1 MSFARDVRNT
11 TPVRK
16 GHNVKP
22 AAAAERPEQS
32 IGRLLDIVTDHGLQL
47 KSLRQEH
54 EALQQETKALR
65 SALSSAGLWHQDKGV
80 ERELHS
86 SPAVSNPSADD
97 VLAKLAQSG
106 VAQGKRPV
114 SGGYPV
120 RSTAKAEPA
129 GSSSVCSTSA
139 GSESGS
145 SFTSSIRRSSSSGS
159 VGAVRKTKSCPKA
172 RPKDVPKADAES
184 SACTWGEE
192 RERRQ
197 RERGVVAPSP
207 STARQRSQSASSP
220 AVTPRGA
227 SGATGSTR
235 RASSGSPLRCSRP
248 RGPPPSLYQAAEP
261 LLSSAT
267 KEKRALALGAIS
279 RALKDGAPPDKWDGP
294 ETPLRAAVQ
303 ARSAE
308 MARLLVE
315 ARANPNETDAKGVC
329 VLHTAAFDGLA
340 DLCRTLLQARAD
352 ANAAD
357 QHGQTALFFSPLS
370 SVCDVLLEH
379 KANVNALN
387 QKGQSALH
395 LASRAGLT
403 EVLVWMAPRV
413 SRDVVDMRDTH
424 GATAAYY
431 ARHAGIPSDFLV
443 KHRLLVLESTPASS
457 VERTRRRASRES
469 ELQET
474 GRGRARQNWSGPSRA
489 PLPTLLEDQ
498 QGSEEEAASASSKE
512 ELPCSTM
519 VTPVDTG
526 MAGDEATMD
535 LTKDLQVQ
543 DHLES
548 EEHGHAAE
556 HGHAEDHGD
565 CLERTMKAELHPE
578 EVRQEHEETSSLFEE
593 TGHEKAEKVAE
604 FEVRLSSED
613 RCSEASLLALPEA
626 AGARVPLDLEVQG
639 CEESRS
645 SPPAGSC
652 QMQAC
657 GDEGGDGS
665 EHSPSYSASE
675 RDRADKMVTWEE
687 DFGQPGSALSQ
698 TAPNCETH
706 DPADDP
712 AGTGN
717 VPRFEPAA
725 EAAGDEAAASSV
737 ASDTS
742 ESLMDA
748 SSPCKPR
755 DGRSNRRERRVS
767 MNQAFLW
774 QFAEPER

>member
-1 MSFARDVRNT
+1 MSFVRDVRNT

-22 AAAAERPEQS
+22 ASAAERPEQS

-65 SALSSAGLWHQDKGV
+65 CALSSAGLWHQDKGA

-114 SGGYPV
+114 SGGYPT
-120 RSTAKAEPA
+120 RSAAKAEPA

-197 RERGVVAPSP
+197 RERGIVAPSP

-220 AVTPRGA
+220 AVTPRGT
-227 SGATGSTR
+227 SGTTGSTGSTR
-235 RASSGSPLRCSRP
+235 RASSGSPLRRSRP

-261 LLSSAT
+261 LLSASAS

-303 ARSAE
+303 ARSVE

-329 VLHTAAFDGLA
+329 VLHTASFDGLA

-443 KHRLLVLESTPASS
+443 KHRLLVVESTPASS
-457 VERTRRRASRES
+457 VERTRRRVFRES

-474 GRGRARQNWSGPSRA
+474 GRGRARQSWSGPSRA

-512 ELPCSTM
+512 VVCAEPEKQSVKPEEEEELPCSTM

-526 MAGDEATMD
+526 VAGDEATMD

-543 DHLES
+543 DRLES

-556 HGHAEDHGD
+556 HG
-565 CLERTMKAELHPE
+565 T
-578 EVRQEHEETSSLFEE
+578 T
-593 TGHEKAEKVAE
+593 
-604 FEVRLSSED
+604 
-613 RCSEASLLALPEA
+613 
-626 AGARVPLDLEVQG
+626 GARGGDELSVRGDRRSREG
-639 CEESRS
+639 IAWCEESRS

-652 QMQAC
+652 QIQAC

-698 TAPNCETH
+698 TAPNCETYE
-706 DPADDP
+706 PTDDP

-717 VPRFEPAA
+717 VPEFEPAA

-755 DGRSNRRERRVS
+755 DGRSSRRERRVS

>member
-1 MSFARDVRNT
+1 MLPALLQSSVRASKQQTQVASKPPTIFSPNRPNPARITIEQEPLSPQLCQVVLIRQDCLGCEPLQAVMSFVRDVRNT

-22 AAAAERPEQS
+22 ASAAERPEQS

-65 SALSSAGLWHQDKGV
+65 CALSSAGLWHQDKGA

-114 SGGYPV
+114 SGGYPT
-120 RSTAKAEPA
+120 RSAAKAEPA

-197 RERGVVAPSP
+197 RERGIVAPSL

-220 AVTPRGA
+220 AVTPRGT
-227 SGATGSTR
+227 SGTTGSTGSTR
-235 RASSGSPLRCSRP
+235 RASSGSPLRRSRP

-261 LLSSAT
+261 LLSASAS

-303 ARSAE
+303 ARSVE

-329 VLHTAAFDGLA
+329 VLHTASFDGLA

-357 QHGQTALFFSPLS
+357 QHGQTALFFSPLP
-370 SVCDVLLEH
+370 
-379 KANVNALN
+379 
-387 QKGQSALH
+387 Q
-395 LASRAGLT
+395 
-403 EVLVWMAPRV
+403 P
-413 SRDVVDMRDTH
+413 
-424 GATAAYY
+424 
-431 ARHAGIPSDFLV
+431 
-443 KHRLLVLESTPASS
+443 LLVASGFRVQRKVHDS
-457 VERTRRRASRES
+457 AKPYASY
-469 ELQET
+469 
-474 GRGRARQNWSGPSRA
+474 
-489 PLPTLLEDQ
+489 
-498 QGSEEEAASASSKE
+498 
-512 ELPCSTM
+512 
-519 VTPVDTG
+519 VD
-526 MAGDEATMD
+526 
-535 LTKDLQVQ
+535 
-543 DHLES
+543 
-548 EEHGHAAE
+548 
-556 HGHAEDHGD
+556 
-565 CLERTMKAELHPE
+565 
-578 EVRQEHEETSSLFEE
+578 
-593 TGHEKAEKVAE
+593 
-604 FEVRLSSED
+604 
-613 RCSEASLLALPEA
+613 
-626 AGARVPLDLEVQG
+626 
-639 CEESRS
+639 
-645 SPPAGSC
+645 
-652 QMQAC
+652 
-657 GDEGGDGS
+657 
-665 EHSPSYSASE
+665 
-675 RDRADKMVTWEE
+675 
-687 DFGQPGSALSQ
+687 
-698 TAPNCETH
+698 
-706 DPADDP
+706 
-712 AGTGN
+712 
-717 VPRFEPAA
+717 
-725 EAAGDEAAASSV
+725 
-737 ASDTS
+737 
-742 ESLMDA
+742 
-748 SSPCKPR
+748 
-755 DGRSNRRERRVS
+755 
-767 MNQAFLW
+767 
-774 QFAEPER
+774 

>member
-16 GHNVKP
+16 GHHVKP
-22 AAAAERPEQS
+22 ASAAERPEQS
-32 IGRLLDIVTDHGLQL
+32 ISRLLDIVTDHGLQL

-54 EALQQETKALR
+54 DALQQETKALR
-65 SALSSAGLWHQDKGV
+65 CALSSAGLWHQDKGG
-80 ERELHS
+80 ERELQS
-86 SPAVSNPSADD
+86 NPSVSNPSADD

-106 VAQGKRPV
+106 VAHGKRPA
-114 SGGYPV
+114 SGGYPT
-120 RSTAKAEPA
+120 RTAAKVEPT
-129 GSSSVCSTSA
+129 GSSVCSTSA
-139 GSESGS
+139 GSEGSGN

-172 RPKDVPKADAES
+172 RAKENVPRDTES
-184 SACTWGEE
+184 VGEE
-192 RERRQ
+192 REREPR
-197 RERGVVAPSP
+197 RGPRHEPERGGTGVAPSP
-207 STARQRSQSASSP
+207 KSTARQRSQSASATAAPS
-220 AVTPRGA
+220 TPR
-227 SGATGSTR
+227 SGSTR
-235 RASSGSPLRCSRP
+235 RASSGSPLRRSRP
-248 RGPPPSLYQAAEP
+248 REPPSLYQAAEP
-261 LLSSAT
+261 LLSASAST

-279 RALKDGAPPDKWDGP
+279 RALKDGAPADKWDGP

-303 ARSAE
+303 ARSVE

-329 VLHTAAFDGLA
+329 VLHTASFDGLA
-340 DLCRTLLQARAD
+340 DVCRTLLQARAD

-443 KHRLLVLESTPASS
+443 KHRLLVVESTPASS
-457 VERTRRRASRES
+457 AERTRRRTSRES
-469 ELQET
+469 EMQET

-498 QGSEEEAASASSKE
+498 QCSEEEVAPASSKEVVCAEQEKQSDKPEDEE
-512 ELPCSTM
+512 ELPCSTV
-519 VTPVDTG
+519 VTPVDTR

-543 DHLES
+543 DRLES
-548 EEHGHAAE
+548 EETGDAAE
-556 HGHAEDHGD
+556 HGEDHSD
-565 CLERTMKAELHPE
+565 CLERTLKAELGPE
-578 EVRQEHEETSSLFEE
+578 EVCQEHQEETSFLCEE
-593 TGHEKAEKVAE
+593 TTGDEKAEKVADSE
-604 FEVRLSSED
+604 ERLPWSED
-613 RCSEASLLALPEA
+613 RGSEKSLVAPQA
-626 AGARVPLDLEVQG
+626 AGAEVPLDVQG
-639 CEESRS
+639 CDESGS
-645 SPPAGSC
+645 SPPVGSC
-652 QMQAC
+652 QLQAC
-657 GDEGGDGS
+657 ADGECGDGS

-698 TAPNCETH
+698 MAPNCETH
-706 DPADDP
+706 EPADDP
-712 AGTGN
+712 AGTGH
-717 VPRFEPAA
+717 VPEFEPVA
-725 EAAGDEAAASSV
+725 EAQGLLG
-737 ASDTS
+737 T
-742 ESLMDA
+742 
-748 SSPCKPR
+748 
-755 DGRSNRRERRVS
+755 
-767 MNQAFLW
+767 
-774 QFAEPER
+774 

>member
-16 GHNVKP
+16 GHQVKS
-22 AAAAERPEQS
+22 ASAAERPEQS
-32 IGRLLDIVTDHGLQL
+32 ITRLLDIVTDHGLQL

-65 SALSSAGLWHQDKGV
+65 CALSSAGLWNQDKGG
-80 ERELHS
+80 EREPQS

-106 VAQGKRPV
+106 VAHGKRPA
-114 SGGYPV
+114 SGGYPI
-120 RSTAKAEPA
+120 RTAAKVEPA
-129 GSSSVCSTSA
+129 GSSVCSTSA
-139 GSESGS
+139 GSEGSSS

-172 RPKDVPKADAES
+172 RPKENGPRADAES
-184 SACTWGEE
+184 ASGCTSWGEE

-197 RERGVVAPSP
+197 RERGVTGVAPSP
-207 STARQRSQSASSP
+207 NVSTARQRSQSASSP

-227 SGATGSTR
+227 SGASGATGSTR
-235 RASSGSPLRCSRP
+235 RASSGSPLRRSRP
-248 RGPPPSLYQAAEP
+248 RGAPPSLYQAAEP
-261 LLSSAT
+261 LLSASASTST

-303 ARSAE
+303 ARSVE

-329 VLHTAAFDGLA
+329 VLHTASFDGVA

-443 KHRLLVLESTPASS
+443 KHRLLVVESTPASS
-457 VERTRRRASRES
+457 AERTRRRTSRES
-469 ELQET
+469 EMQET

-498 QGSEEEAASASSKE
+498 QGSEEEGAPTSSKEAVCAEPEKQTDKPEDEE

-526 MAGDEATMD
+526 MADEATMD

-543 DHLES
+543 DRLES
-548 EEHGHAAE
+548 EENGDAAVHG
-556 HGHAEDHGD
+556 EDHSD
-565 CLERTMKAELHPE
+565 CLERTLKAELDPE
-578 EVRQEHEETSSLFEE
+578 EVCQEQQEETSFLCEE
-593 TGHEKAEKVAE
+593 PTGDEKAEKLADSE
-604 FEVRLSSED
+604 ERLPWSED
-613 RCSEASLLALPEA
+613 RGSEKSLVAPQA
-626 AGARVPLDLEVQG
+626 AGEVPLDVQG
-639 CEESRS
+639 CDESRS
-645 SPPAGSC
+645 SPPVGSC
-652 QMQAC
+652 QLQAC
-657 GDEGGDGS
+657 DGDCGDGS

-698 TAPNCETH
+698 MAPNCETH
-706 DPADDP
+706 EPADDT
-712 AGTGN
+712 AGAGS
-717 VPRFEPAA
+717 VPEFEPVA
-725 EAAGDEAAASSV
+725 EAQGLLG
-737 ASDTS
+737 T
-742 ESLMDA
+742 
-748 SSPCKPR
+748 
-755 DGRSNRRERRVS
+755 
-767 MNQAFLW
+767 
-774 QFAEPER
+774 